1 MVQGLE
7 NKMYKEW
14 LRELELFNLERKKIN
29 KLKKKKREW
38 RKIYKV
44 GHDNRVCDHLRSAP
58 N

>member
-29 KLKKKKREW
+29 KLKKKKRRLKETEE
-38 RKIYKV
+38 
-44 GHDNRVCDHLRSAP
+44 GPHRSLCLP
-58 N
+58 ERRLQ